1 MRHPE
6 TLEEIVEGGLCIGC
20 GICQSIAGAD
30 RVEMVMM
37 APGQLRPKVKAALDD
52 AVTAKIL
59 DVCPGASI
67 DGAMPSSR
75 TEGVFTDPVFGQ
87 WAGVTR
93 GYAADDE
100 VRFRAAAGGVLTALG
115 QFVLDTGRVE
125 CVLHVQQ
132 SADDPIRSYRK
143 VSTDSAQ
150 VLAGAGSRY
159 CPVAPLED
167 VTELLDQGKRFA
179 FMGKPCDV
187 AALRNLARWDKR
199 VDEQVPY
206 MLTISCAGVPKL
218 QCTHEFLARHNM
230 AADELDV
237 MRYRGY
243 GWPGRTYA
251 RAHDGR
257 KAEEDIQDHLVRARL
272 AGTIPLQDLPGPDR
286 RAGRRCLGRRLA
298 PRRRARGRGAR
309 WLEPDRRAHA
319 PGRSPGAR
327 DAKAAGYLY
336 TEPYDI
342 FALYDT
348 QPHQTRKTQGIL
360 ARLAAMWVSGVKLP
374 RYRRTRVLRAALTA
388 HPMFH
393 LRNFLGLKRRLRD
406 GGNGEAA
413 P

>member
-100 VRFRAAAGGVLTALG
+100 VRYRAAAGGVLTALG

-257 KAEEDIQDHLVRARL
+257 KAEETYKTTWYEHGWRAQFRCKICPDQTGAQADVVSADDWPHGGVPEAEERDGWSLIVGRTPQGEALVR
-272 AGTIPLQDLPGPDR
+272 G
-286 RAGRRCLGRRLA
+286 
-298 PRRRARGRGAR
+298 
-309 WLEPDRRAHA
+309 
-319 PGRSPGAR
+319 
-327 DAKAAGYLY
+327 AKAAGYLY